1 MRSVVSTL
9 IPSIMF
15 AAGTRDVDAGTAA
28 DELLEARTNLQNQF
42 GYEVIRRMEPTTEA
56 ALLNAERDWMNMK
69 DGDDVRALV
78 NNLYSAV
85 QSALRGLCGTSY
97 SVADI
102 HQSLFVLA
110 EENSQKSG
118 LGSLPPVLK
127 TVNVRRIQTALQ
139 GSDPSLGA
147 AVLAMLIASRHEI
160 LQGIAELKSDFLV
173 VVAELLEIRGHG
185 NHPIPMRIKEVERIR
200 ANLIM
205 VVAALIDLTDWT

>member
-1 MRSVVSTL
+1 
-9 IPSIMF
+9 
-15 AAGTRDVDAGTAA
+15 
-28 DELLEARTNLQNQF
+28 
-42 GYEVIRRMEPTTEA
+42 MEPTTEA
-56 ALLNAERDWMNMK
+56 ALLNAERDWMTMK
-69 DGDDVRALV
+69 DGDDGRALV

-85 QSALRGLCGTSY
+85 QSALRGLCGMSY
-97 SVADI
+97 SVADT
-102 HQSLFVLA
+102 HQSLLVLA
-110 EENSQKSG
+110 EENSKKSG
-118 LGSLPPVLK
+118 LGSLPSVLK

-185 NHPIPMRIKEVERIR
+185 NHPIPMRIKEIERIR
-200 ANLIM
+200 VQAIM